1 MGEQYWC
8 NCHLINQQHLLSFT
22 PLDCLNSHNSVENEY
37 PWRNTCKYLNLHIRT
52 LHNSQS
58 EGIDQTKV
66 FNFHPDAIQVIENV
80 ELQQL
85 PETINREIV
94 KNNCQEIVFEKK
106 ERGLERNL
114 IKLHREKDKNHSQ
127 EIISKEDKDVL
138 MQTAVERNM
147 INKDKGEILT
157 NNKKIIFEEEE
168 KDISRCKQ
176 H

>member
-37 PWRNTCKYLNLHIRT
+37 PWRNT
-52 LHNSQS
+52 
-58 EGIDQTKV
+58 
-66 FNFHPDAIQVIENV
+66 FIENV

>member
-1 MGEQYWC
+1 M
-8 NCHLINQQHLLSFT
+8 
-22 PLDCLNSHNSVENEY
+22 
-37 PWRNTCKYLNLHIRT
+37 
-52 LHNSQS
+52 
-58 EGIDQTKV
+58 
-66 FNFHPDAIQVIENV
+66 
-80 ELQQL
+80 
-85 PETINREIV
+85 

-127 EIISKEDKDVL
+127 EIISKEEKDVL

-168 KDISRCKQ
+168 KDISRCK
-176 H
+176 